1 MPGSLSYQRKWRPT
15 MIGNGMMYGY
25 HFGMGWMLL
34 GFVFWIFI
42 ITCAVL
48 LVLWIIGKSGR
59 GRRVQDEDSA
69 VEILNKRYA
78 KGEITKEQYD
88 EMKKDISAD

>member
-1 MPGSLSYQRKWRPT
+1 MTGYGP
-15 MIGNGMMYGY
+15 MYGY

-59 GRRVQDEDSA
+59 GKGVQGEDSA
-69 VEILNKRYA
+69 MEILNKRYA
-78 KGEITKEQYD
+78 RGEINREQY
-88 EMKKDISAD
+88 EEIKKDISPK

>member
-1 MPGSLSYQRKWRPT
+1 
-15 MIGNGMMYGY
+15 MIGHGTMYGY
-25 HFGMGWMLL
+25 HFGMGWMLV

-59 GRRVQDEDSA
+59 GKRVQGKESA
-69 VEILNKRYA
+69 LEILNIRYA
-78 KGEITKEQYD
+78 RGEISKEQYD
-88 EMKKDISAD
+88 EIKRDISAK